1 MPPEVWPVAES
12 VAVDGANPMA
22 PVVVV
27 VDVVVVLV
35 TAFVGVELLAC
46 GEVAAVWAPVG
57 AVLVDG
63 AGAVAVEAVAVE
75 AVDASTV
82 VVGSVEVVGA
92 VVTSALITSAAM

>member
-46 GEVAAVWAPVG
+46 GEVAAVWAQSERCSLTAPVLSLSKRWRSRPLMHRPLLWG
-57 AVLVDG
+57 PSKL
-63 AGAVAVEAVAVE
+63 
-75 AVDASTV
+75 
-82 VVGSVEVVGA
+82 
-92 VVTSALITSAAM
+92 SARS